1 MEKEIKRIT
10 INFSYSNR
18 GYFEDLYRDFIVF
31 TKDNVLFM
39 RMPLDQSLFSDK
51 RKVRCYDMDLIFSEF
66 GITKS
71 DYDKNFSLLSK
82 LVDCLKDGKC
92 KALDANLAS
101 IDIDY
106 NDETHKTFK
115 DLSFYDENNKHNFG
129 VILNIA
135 YRYIPSEFKSEYVD
149 EDETDEG
156 LEA

>member
-51 RKVRCYDMDLIFSEF
+51 RKVRCYDMELIFNEF
-66 GITKS
+66 GITRS
-71 DYDKNFSLLSK
+71 DYEKNFSLLSK
-82 LVDCLKDGKC
+82 LVESLKDGKC

-106 NDETHKTFK
+106 NDETHKTIK
-115 DLSFYDENNKHNFG
+115 DLSSYDENNKHNFA

-149 EDETDEG
+149 EDETDEE

>member
-18 GYFEDLYRDFIVF
+18 EYFEDLYRDFIVF

-51 RKVRCYDMDLIFSEF
+51 RKVRCYDMELIFNEF
-66 GITKS
+66 GITRS

-82 LVDCLKDGKC
+82 LVESLKDGKC

-106 NDETHKTFK
+106 NDETHKTIK
-115 DLSFYDENNKHNFG
+115 DLSSYDENNKHNFA

-149 EDETDEG
+149 EDETDEE